1 MSKGYKPIRF
11 PLEAYKNLVD
21 KQVKMEEIAS
31 KLIGKK
37 INIPLTRIIMIM
49 SRNPLVIDDK
59 SLIALV
65 KKKKMVF

>member
-11 PLEAYKNLVD
+11 PMEAYRNLVD
-21 KQVKMEEIAS
+21 KQTKMEEIAS
-31 KLIGKK
+31 KLLGKPTK
-37 INIPLTRIIMIM
+37 IPFTNIITIM

-65 KKKKMVF
+65 NRYLMML